1 MGIASLGRA
10 AAKRQWQSKP
20 IDDGKTAT
28 DDSEPTP
35 FEQLTKYI
43 PTETITFF
51 VAAIGA
57 RQVVIDSWR
66 AGHPDQDLPWW
77 GDPWLLLIVFVI
89 LTPLMLWLT
98 AASAFKRGQNS
109 GQIPPDAKF
118 ETPWFDMIAST
129 IAFFVW
135 SFSVPGLWEAVN
147 PGVNA
152 IAGLS
157 ALVVSWFLAM
167 IEPFFNKKDIPV

>member
-1 MGIASLGRA
+1 MGIATLGRV
-10 AAKRQWQSKP
+10 AAKRQWRLEP
-20 IDDGKTAT
+20 IDDSKSISG
-28 DDSEPTP
+28 DDNEPTP

-66 AGHPDQDLPWW
+66 AGHPDQELPWW
-77 GDPWLLLIVFVI
+77 GDPWLLIIVFVI

-129 IAFFVW
+129 IAF
-135 SFSVPGLWEAVN
+135 
-147 PGVNA
+147 
-152 IAGLS
+152 LS
-157 ALVVSWFLAM
+157 GHFLCRA
-167 IEPFFNKKDIPV
+167 FGRLLTQGSTQLLA